1 VADELPDLGFC
12 AGVVA
17 EAARHESLVLGRVVA
32 QYKGLLRVSTGNSD
46 VLAEVS
52 GRFRFTSASPEDYPA
67 VGDFVMI
74 DRDDGGA
81 GNAVI
86 HRVLPRRSLFAR
98 RAAGTAHEVQVVA
111 ANIDRVFIC
120 MSLNNDFSPRRLE
133 RYLALTWS
141 SGAIPV
147 VVLTK
152 SDLCDA
158 LDDRLR
164 QTAQLA
170 PGVDVI
176 VTSSMTEDGYSTL
189 LGYLGT
195 GQTVAFVG
203 SSGVG
208 KSTLINQLLGADVI
222 ATRQIR
228 SDDRG
233 RHATTRRELFTIPAG
248 GAVIDTPGMRELGLD
263 TADLATAFGD
273 IDALAADCKFRDCAH
288 GAEPGCAVRQ
298 AIDDGVISASRLAS
312 YLKLQR
318 EAGFEGLNSRQI
330 ENLKVTRMYS
340 SHGGRKNAR
349 AFLKSRENR
358 DQ

>member
-1 VADELPDLGFC
+1 MAEGAPDLGFS
-12 AGVVA
+12 ADVIA
-17 EAARHESLVLGRVVA
+17 EASRYEGFVLGRVVA
-32 QYKGLLRVSTGNSD
+32 QHRGLFRVLTEHSD
-46 VLAEVS
+46 VHAEVS
-52 GRFRFTSASPEDYPA
+52 GKFRFTSASLQDYPA

-74 DRDDGGA
+74 DRDESDA
-81 GNAVI
+81 GNAMI
-86 HRVLPRRSLFAR
+86 HHVLPRNSVFSR

-120 MSLNNDFSPRRLE
+120 MSLNNDFNPRRLE
-133 RYLALTWS
+133 RYLAITWN

-152 SDLCDA
+152 SDLCDE

-176 VTSSMTEDGYSTL
+176 VTTSMTEDGYTAL
-189 LGYLGT
+189 LGCLGT

-208 KSTLINQLLGADVI
+208 KSTLINRLLGADVI

-228 SDDRG
+228 GDDRG
-233 RHATTRRELFTIPAG
+233 RHATTRRELFAVPTG

-263 TADLATAFGD
+263 SADLARAFGD
-273 IDALAADCKFRDCAH
+273 IDALSADCKFRDCAH
-288 GAEPGCAVRQ
+288 GTEPGCAVRQ
-298 AIDDGVISASRLAS
+298 AIDDGVLPESRLDS
-312 YLKLQR
+312 YRKLNR
-318 EAGFEGLNSRQI
+318 EAGYEGLNSRQI
-330 ENLKVTRMYS
+330 ENLKVTEMYS

-349 AFLKSRENR
+349 AFIKSREDR
-358 DQ
+358 DK